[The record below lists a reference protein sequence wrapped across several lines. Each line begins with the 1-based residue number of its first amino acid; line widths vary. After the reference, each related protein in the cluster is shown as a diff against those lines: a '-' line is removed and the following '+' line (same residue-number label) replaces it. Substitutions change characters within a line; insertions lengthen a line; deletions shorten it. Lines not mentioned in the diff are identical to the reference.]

1 MTRSLPLSHWHGDL
15 SLKLSFQYFL
25 DITTKM
31 SEPTAGGDSGKKPDH
46 TTGAGG
52 NKKSN
57 YKGYRAHNKPM
68 NESRFKGRET
78 EMDGH
83 IYDCSGYKQADTCTR
98 TTSEIAE
105 FVG

>member
-1 MTRSLPLSHWHGDL
+1 
-15 SLKLSFQYFL
+15 
-25 DITTKM
+25 M

-105 FVG
+105 FVGRTYKNGGDIRSVANDAP